1 MTIEVMIIEDEP
13 MVREIICEYVDKL
26 GGFAVAAQA
35 GSGDEALEMLY
46 RRPVELMILDIHMP
60 GMNGVEFL
68 TRLRGSGNRSDV
80 IFLTASND
88 TQMISAALNLGAADY
103 LIKPFT
109 YERFSLALEN
119 YRRRHDLL
127 RQGGE
132 ATQQQLDSVFSAAR
146 PGGHSDHV
154 FQKGVH
160 PKTLESIRGFV
171 AGQSVGLFSQQEA
184 AETLGLS
191 KVTVR
196 KYLEYLV
203 GLGELEQEIEYGPIG
218 RPTHMYRKRE

>member
-1 MTIEVMIIEDEP
+1 MTIEVMIIEDDP
-13 MVREIICEYVDKL
+13 LVREIICEYVGKL
-26 GGFAVAAQA
+26 GGFGVVAQA

-46 RRPVELMILDIHMP
+46 ARPVTLMILDIHMP

-68 TRLRGSGNRSDV
+68 TRLRGGGNRSDV
-80 IFLTASND
+80 IFLTASSD

-109 YERFSLALEN
+109 YERFALALEN
-119 YRRRHDLL
+119 YRRRHLL
-127 RQGGE
+127 LHQEGE
-132 ATQQQLDSVFSAAR
+132 ATQQQLDSVFSVAR
-146 PGGHSDHV
+146 AGGHGEHV

-171 AGQSVGLFSQQEA
+171 DGHSPGLFSQQEA
-184 AETLGLS
+184 AEELGLS

-218 RPTHMYRKRE
+218 RPTHKYRKRG